1 MLNRSATTQLDMFAE
16 DEPSVDRP
24 APAVVH
30 PDPDRIRGRL
40 ARILG
45 EARAA
50 RTMPWDDNQRRLY
63 EKVVPQ
69 MTGVLPEPEA
79 SQLRQEFERELKRL
93 S

>member
-1 MLNRSATTQLDMFAE
+1 MARAQLDMFAE
-16 DEPSVDRP
+16 EETELFPA

-30 PDPDRIRGRL
+30 PDPDRIRRRL

-50 RTMPWDDNQRRLY
+50 ESMPWDGNQRRLY

-69 MTGVLPEPEA
+69 MSRALPEPEGL
-79 SQLRQEFERELKRL
+79 QVRQEFERELARL

>member
-1 MLNRSATTQLDMFAE
+1 MARVQLDMFAE
-16 DEPSVDRP
+16 DEAELFPA

-30 PDPDRIRGRL
+30 PDPDRIRRRL

-50 RTMPWDDNQRRLY
+50 ESMPWDSNQRRLY

-69 MTGVLPEPEA
+69 MSLALPDEEA
-79 SQLRQEFERELKRL
+79 AQIRLDFARELERL

>member
-1 MLNRSATTQLDMFAE
+1 MGKAQLDMFAE
-16 DEPSVDRP
+16 QEAELFPA

-30 PDPDRIRGRL
+30 PDPARIRRRL

-50 RTMPWDDNQRRLY
+50 QSMPWDENQRRLY

-69 MTGVLPEPEA
+69 MCLALPEPEA
-79 SQLRQEFERELKRL
+79 AQLRLEFERELERL
-93 S
+93 G

>member
-1 MLNRSATTQLDMFAE
+1 MFGP
-16 DEPSVDRP
+16 DEPELFSG

-30 PDPDRIRGRL
+30 PDPDRIRSRL

-50 RTMPWDDNQRRLY
+50 RSMPWDENQRRLY

-69 MTGVLPEPEA
+69 MSLALPEPEA
-79 SQLRQEFERELKRL
+79 AQFRMEFARELARL